1 MPAHPVLRS
10 MAPLVVLAVEEVLEV
25 LEGLFEPLAEVEEAA
40 DVGFVDPEEVG
51 PRGAVDSPAICA

>member
-1 MPAHPVLRS
+1 